1 MKKVVAQEI
10 MGSSIKQ
17 IPNGAFLVVQA
28 KNRRNVMTIGWALF
42 GFVWRRSTLMVAVRN
57 SRFTHTLLAEADS
70 FAVSIPSG
78 QMERELNFC
87 GSKSGRDF
95 DKFKEC
101 ALLTIDTEIVESPLL
116 NIPGY
121 HYQCRLIYKSPMD
134 PRFLNKDLMP
144 IYPAKDYHTLYFG
157 EILAAYTIP

>member
-1 MKKVVAQEI
+1 MKKVAAQEI
-10 MGSSIKQ
+10 MSSSIKQ
-17 IPNGAFLVVQA
+17 IPNGAFLVVEA

-57 SRFTHTLLAEADS
+57 SRFTHALLEEADS
-70 FAVSIPSG
+70 FAVSVPCE

-101 ALLTIDTEIVESPLL
+101 ALQIIDTKIVDSPILS
-116 NIPGY
+116 IPGY
-121 HYQCRLIYKSPMD
+121 HYQCRIIYKSPMD
-134 PRFLNKDLMP
+134 PRYLNQDLMP
-144 IYPAKDYHTLYFG
+144 VYPAEDYHTLYFG
-157 EILAAYTIP
+157 EILAAYLIL